1 MRLFR
6 RFGAPLAACLLLA
19 LTALPA
25 SARLLIEIDKSGQ
38 RMVVSQDGVRIH
50 VWPVSTGL
58 RRYDTPSGSYT
69 PFRMEKDHFSRE
81 WDDAPMPHSIFFT
94 TKGHAIHGTDHV
106 RNLGRP
112 ASHGCV
118 RLERQ
123 NAATLFSLVR
133 QQGMANVRVVLSGA
147 VPAANDPAVA
157 RRAPVPREQPGYV
170 EPISTNYTRLSDQGY
185 PNQSYP
191 NQGYPNQ
198 GYPNQG
204 YPNQGYPNQG
214 YPNQGY
220 PNQGYPNQG
229 YSSQQYDVTSP
240 QPRAYRA
247 NGREAQGSPRSG
259 YWVQR
264 PDGSRVF
271 YDRERMPP
279 PSPFFQPRPPGW

>member
-1 MRLFR
+1 MCLLR
-6 RFGAPLAACLLLA
+6 RFGAPLAAMLLLA

-38 RMVVSQDGVRIH
+38 RMIVSQDGVRIH

-118 RLERQ
+118 RLDRQ

-133 QQGMANVRVVLSGA
+133 QEGMANVRVVLSGQ

-157 RRAPVPREQPGYV
+157 RRAPGYGDQPGYV
-170 EPISTNYTRLSDQGY
+170 GQNYPNQDYS
-185 PNQSYP
+185 NQSYP
-191 NQGYPNQ
+191 NQGYSTRD
-198 GYPNQG
+198 YE
-204 YPNQGYPNQG
+204 
-214 YPNQGY
+214 
-220 PNQGYPNQG
+220 
-229 YSSQQYDVTSP
+229 VTSP
-240 QPRAYRA
+240 QPRTYRYDRRDA
-247 NGREAQGSPRSG
+247 EAAPQAAPSRSG
-259 YWVQR
+259 YWVQQ

-279 PSPFFQPRPPGW
+279 QFLPRPPGW

>member
-1 MRLFR
+1 MRLLR
-6 RFGAPLAACLLLA
+6 RFGAPLAAGLLLA

-25 SARLLIEIDKSGQ
+25 SARLLIEIDKSSQ

-94 TKGHAIHGTDHV
+94 AKGHAIHGSDHV

-118 RLERQ
+118 RLDRQ

-133 QQGMANVRVVLSGA
+133 QEGMANVRVVLSGE
-147 VPAANDPAVA
+147 VPSASDPAVA
-157 RRAPVPREQPGYV
+157 RRAPGY
-170 EPISTNYTRLSDQGY
+170 IDQGY
-185 PNQSYP
+185 SSYP
-191 NQGYPNQ
+191 DQGYANQGYPN
-198 GYPNQG
+198 YEM
-204 YPNQGYPNQG
+204 
-214 YPNQGY
+214 
-220 PNQGYPNQG
+220 
-229 YSSQQYDVTSP
+229 TSP
-240 QPRAYRA
+240 QPRGYRYDR
-247 NGREAQGSPRSG
+247 REVEAAPRAAPPRSG
-259 YWVQR
+259 HWVQQ

-279 PSPFFQPRPPGW
+279 PPPYYAPRPPGW

>member
-1 MRLFR
+1 LFAGRHNFPVPHGKLPADAVLRGWEIAMRLLH
-6 RFGAPLAACLLLA
+6 RFGAPLAAMLLLA
-19 LTALPA
+19 LTVLPA

-118 RLERQ
+118 RLDRQ

-133 QQGMANVRVVLSGA
+133 QQGMANVRVVLSGE
-147 VPAANDPAVA
+147 VPAASDPAVA
-157 RRAPVPREQPGYV
+157 RRAPATREQPGYV
-170 EPISTNYTRLSDQGY
+170 D
-185 PNQSYP
+185 QSYP

-204 YPNQGYPNQG
+204 YSTRDYE
-214 YPNQGY
+214 
-220 PNQGYPNQG
+220 
-229 YSSQQYDVTSP
+229 VTAP
-240 QPRAYRA
+240 QPRTYRYDR
-247 NGREAQGSPRSG
+247 REAEAAPHAAPPRGGG
-259 YWVQR
+259 YWVQQ
-264 PDGSRVF
+264 PDGTRVF
-271 YDRERMPP
+271 YDRERMQPP
-279 PSPFFQPRPPGW
+279 PPPFFAPRPPGW